1 MTEFLRV
8 YGYHGTS
15 RTKAMSILNNGFRV
29 SDNDYDWL
37 GTGIY
42 FFQDAPARAG
52 AWAKEQYPED
62 PVVIRASIYLE
73 GYMDLLDIVWFED
86 LKTIYSVFAE
96 QYRFRGVPIP
106 LQNPSISKAHRLD
119 CAFFKY
125 TTQLLLGQDNQVEC
139 IRAAFVEGNS
149 IFPNSAIFDL
159 AHVQIAVLNPALIKK
174 CSLIEIIGGI

>member
-1 MTEFLRV
+1 MTEFLQV

-62 PVVIRASIYLE
+62 P
-73 GYMDLLDIVWFED
+73 
-86 LKTIYSVFAE
+86 
-96 QYRFRGVPIP
+96 
-106 LQNPSISKAHRLD
+106 
-119 CAFFKY
+119 
-125 TTQLLLGQDNQVEC
+125 
-139 IRAAFVEGNS
+139 
-149 IFPNSAIFDL
+149 
-159 AHVQIAVLNPALIKK
+159 IAVLNPALIKK
-174 CSLIEIIGGI
+174 CSLIEITGGI

>member
-1 MTEFLRV
+1 MTGGKVF
-8 YGYHGTS
+8 
-15 RTKAMSILNNGFRV
+15 ILGK
-29 SDNDYDWL
+29 
-37 GTGIY
+37 TGRN
-42 FFQDAPARAG
+42 FAAG
-52 AWAKEQYPED
+52 MIGGVAYVLDEPGDFVTRCNTQMVGLETLTDPYPED

-73 GYMDLLDIVWFED
+73 GCMDLLDIVWFED
-86 LKTIYSVFAE
+86 LKTIYSAFAE

-106 LQNPSISKAHRLD
+106 LQNPSIPKAHRLD

-139 IRAAFVEGNS
+139 IRAAFAEGNS

-174 CSLIEIIGGI
+174 RSLIEIIGGI

>member
-1 MTEFLRV
+1 MITSTWANKRLSRAGCTEM
-8 YGYHGTS
+8 GTS
-15 RTKAMSILNNGFRV
+15 GSNREGRWIIPALDSN
-29 SDNDYDWL
+29 
-37 GTGIY
+37 
-42 FFQDAPARAG
+42 QDAPARAG

-73 GYMDLLDIVWFED
+73 GCMDLLDIVWFED
-86 LKTIYSVFAE
+86 LKTIYSAFAE

-139 IRAAFVEGNS
+139 IRAAFAEGNS

-174 CSLIEIIGGI
+174 CSLIEIKGGI